1 MDNFSEEILDLKQRI
16 SALVNQKIIQ
26 QKDVLCVDD
35 IAAMFC
41 VSKDTAYDY
50 IAGIRAVSD
59 TLEMAGKV
67 HRQDYECWLEIR
79 RGKPHRTGKAN
90 Q

>member
-1 MDNFSEEILDLKQRI
+1 MDNLSNELQERI
-16 SALVNQKIIQ
+16 SSLVNQKIIQ

-59 TLEMAGKV
+59 TLGMAGKV
-67 HRQDYECWLEIR
+67 HRQDYEYWLKMRIGKSYNNKDER
-79 RGKPHRTGKAN
+79 RGK
-90 Q
+90 